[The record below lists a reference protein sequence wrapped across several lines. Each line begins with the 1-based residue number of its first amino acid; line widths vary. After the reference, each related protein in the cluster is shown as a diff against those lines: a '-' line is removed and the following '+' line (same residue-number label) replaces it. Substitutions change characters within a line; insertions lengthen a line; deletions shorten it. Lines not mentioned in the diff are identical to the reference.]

1 MYKLLFAQRCHLSD
15 SYTKVTPSK
24 YAPVVEMRRR
34 KKKKKEEKMAPP
46 IVNRFPGGG
55 FAARMKKVMEEK
67 QGKGGSKTEMLLV
80 TSTATSTRKK
90 NTSGKESAAKEAAI
104 VKCVKK
110 ERKEKNQL
118 KIQSCVRSSPV
129 VGKDEEVVIEDF
141 DSQEL
146 LHEAPVG
153 GFSGN
158 VKTATNVRKV
168 GRLQG
173 QDKGKGEKIDGLLPG
188 ASSSK
193 TVVINSQP
201 QFAPS
206 QLYEERK
213 VLGVGRPKDFKRGIL
228 KKCVPLMNSTRKG
241 NMLEEELS
249 IINVLEVDLNQ
260 GSDALAGMLSDIEKE
275 EEQEDILSGRGGDA
289 AADEGGKVKEHDL
302 DGRGVQQG
310 GKVREHDQ
318 SLEVDAAAEVFGEE
332 NRESSQEEILEE
344 DVDALADLFSDYEVE
359 DGQEQG
365 SDTDAKSGA

>member
-67 QGKGGSKTEMLLV
+67 QRKGGSKTESFKMLLV
-80 TSTATSTRKK
+80 TSTATSTRRK

-289 AADEGGKVKEHDL
+289 AADEGGKV
-302 DGRGVQQG
+302 RV
-310 GKVREHDQ
+310 HDQ
-318 SLEVDAAAEVFGEE
+318 SLEVDAVAEVFGEE